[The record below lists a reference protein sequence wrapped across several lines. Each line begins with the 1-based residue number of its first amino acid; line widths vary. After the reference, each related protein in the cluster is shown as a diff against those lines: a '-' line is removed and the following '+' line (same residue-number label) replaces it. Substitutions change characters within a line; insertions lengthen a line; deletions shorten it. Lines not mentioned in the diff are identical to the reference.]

1 MTDAGRPRGWP
12 PAVVE
17 LLRSAAFARAFS
29 LTAIG
34 AAFAGFAIER
44 VTSHVTYVT
53 LITGLCGFA
62 IAMLIARRRELSF
75 LRLAPTSVLAFLG
88 WALISVFWTRDQS
101 DTFLGWMGTLAFA
114 LLAVAVA
121 HVRDTLQTARTL
133 GDVMRWLLSVSLG
146 IEILAGI
153 LWNAP
158 LPLLGVQGHI
168 ADLGPVQGIFGT
180 RNALGFVAVIAL
192 VTFLVEWRTTS
203 VRPGLS
209 VFSVVLAGVLAVLSD
224 SPTVLVIGVVVA
236 VATLALT
243 LVRRAAPAGR
253 AVLQWTLGAV
263 LLLALAILYV
273 TRSTVIAFLGAG
285 SDFSTRANLWSTILD
300 YVRAYPVQ
308 GWGWYGPWAP
318 SEFPFL
324 GINVTLGQNHA
335 SALNAYF
342 DVLVQLGWLGLL
354 LFVFLCGFALVRS
367 WLDASERRA
376 VVYTWTPL
384 ILITLLV
391 DSMFESFTLQS
402 SGWFMLVLCATRA
415 GLSRSWRERVHAI
428 APAAPTL
435 PHDGD
440 VDRPGGVQGRPG
452 SAG

>member
-1 MTDAGRPRGWP
+1 MTDAGRPRGWQ
-12 PAVVE
+12 PAVLD

-44 VTSHVTYVT
+44 LSSHVTYVT
-53 LITGLCGFA
+53 IIAGLSLAA
-62 IAMLIARRRELSF
+62 IAMLVARRRELSV
-75 LRLAPTSVLAFLG
+75 LRLAPTSLLIFLA
-88 WALISVFWTRDQS
+88 WALVSVFWTRDQPK
-101 DTFLGWMGTLAFA
+101 TLIGWIGTAAFA

-133 GDVMRWLLSVSLG
+133 GDVMRWLLSISLG
-146 IEILAGI
+146 LEILSGI
-153 LWNAP
+153 LWDTP
-158 LPLLGVQGHI
+158 LPLLGIQGAI

-192 VTFLVEWRTTS
+192 ITFLVEWRTAS

-236 VATLALT
+236 VAASALT
-243 LVRRAAPAGR
+243 LVRRAEPAGR
-253 AVLQWTLGAV
+253 TVLQWTLGAA
-263 LLLALAILYV
+263 LLLALAVLYV
-273 TRSTVIAFLGAG
+273 SRGAVIAFLGAG
-285 SDFSTRANLWSTILD
+285 SDFSTRATLWSTILD

-308 GWGWYGPWAP
+308 GWGWYGPW
-318 SEFPFL
+318 STTEFPFL
-324 GINVTLGQNHA
+324 GIDVALRQDHA

-342 DVLVQLGWLGLL
+342 DVLLQLGWLGLL

-384 ILITLLV
+384 VLITLLV
-391 DSMFESFTLQS
+391 DSMFESFTLHS
-402 SGWFMLVLCATRA
+402 FGWFMLVLCATRA
-415 GLSRSWRERVHAI
+415 GLSRSWRERVYERGPV
-428 APAAPTL
+428 APEL
-435 PHDGD
+435 PAS
-440 VDRPGGVQGRPG
+440 GVQGGPG